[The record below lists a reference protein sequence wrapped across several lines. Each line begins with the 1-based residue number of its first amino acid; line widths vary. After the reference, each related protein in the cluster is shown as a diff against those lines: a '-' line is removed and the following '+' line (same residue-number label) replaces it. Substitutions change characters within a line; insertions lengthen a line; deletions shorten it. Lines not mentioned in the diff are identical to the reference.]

1 MRSPGPDELLAV
13 WERGLGENSVARSL
27 ALLELVHPDMSADAL
42 ANLSIGTRDRMLL
55 DLRELLFGPTIF
67 GLIECTACGDTLE
80 TEIATSELRALPLD
94 EPPEVSWSNYDL
106 RLRLLNSR
114 DQVAAERAR
123 PEERGRILLERCVA
137 SASLAGEPTP
147 IAQLPAE
154 IIEAVE
160 DRIARLDPQADV
172 QLALSCPAC
181 GHRWHSAFDIVT
193 FLWTELGQWAAR
205 ALRDVSILAAAYG
218 WSERDILA
226 LSPVRRRH
234 YIGMLDAW
242 PVS

>member
-1 MRSPGPDELLAV
+1 MRSPGSDEVLAV
-13 WERGLGENSVARSL
+13 WERGLGENSVARAL
-27 ALLELVHPDMSADAL
+27 ALLELAHPDMSADGL
-42 ANLSIGTRDRMLL
+42 AELSIGMRDRMLL
-55 DLRELLFGPTIF
+55 DIRELLFGPTIV
-67 GLIECTACGDTLE
+67 GLIECAACGDTLE
-80 TEIATSELRALPLD
+80 TEVATGDLRAIPLD
-94 EPPEVSWSNYDL
+94 EPPEVSRSNYDL

-114 DQVAAERAR
+114 DQIAAERATAD
-123 PEERGRILLERCVA
+123 ERARFLLERCVD

-160 DRIARLDPQADV
+160 DRITQLDPQADV
-172 QLALSCPAC
+172 QLSLSCPAC
-181 GHRWHSAFDIVT
+181 GHCWQSTFDIVS

-205 ALRDVSILAAAYG
+205 MLRDVHVLATAYG

-234 YIGMLDAW
+234 YLGMLDAW
-242 PVS
+242 QGS

>member
-1 MRSPGPDELLAV
+1 MRSPGSEELLEI
-13 WERGLGENSVARSL
+13 WERGLGENSVARAL

-42 ANLSIGTRDRMLL
+42 ADLSIGMRDRMLL
-55 DLRELLFGPTIF
+55 DLRELLFGPTIV
-67 GLIECTACGDTLE
+67 GLIECAACGDTLE
-80 TEIATSELRALPLD
+80 TEVAASDLRAIPLV
-94 EPPEVSWSNYDL
+94 EPPEVSRSNYDL
-106 RLRLLNSR
+106 RLHLLNSR
-114 DQVAAERAR
+114 DQIAAERAR
-123 PEERGRILLERCVA
+123 PEERARVLLERCVA
-137 SASLAGEPTP
+137 SARFAGEPTS

-154 IIEAVE
+154 IVEAVE

-181 GHRWHSAFDIVT
+181 GHHWQSAFDILP

-205 ALRDVSILAAAYG
+205 MLRDVHVLAAAYG

-242 PVS
+242 PAS